1 MAETGFFDVPTYQQ
15 RLGASPANFDRQLK
29 YLSNLYE
36 NTPVEAM
43 INSSPATNA
52 IRNYL
57 PEWAGGYSQEFKD
70 FISEARKND
79 PALRRYTVEPNKY
92 PVDNKYIR
100 GVQETSD
107 ATFGRKLGSATGTLT
122 ADIAQDGARN
132 IWWFLNAPQALT
144 QIAVLQAISMGNN
157 QANLEQINAQRKK
170 DGVKELDK
178 LPFNLKS
185 SALRRKGIRL
195 AATLPAVAGMSLAI
209 GNTHR
214 KEGYKAVL
222 PSKSDPTQSENQGFE
237 LLSRYFL
244 GRTGRLLP
252 YNEFVKERPDV
263 SKKEYMD
270 YKRYLFDNKSPIK
283 ATMKGIEGPE
293 VTFLGK
299 SIPLSTGILPLG
311 LGVAG
316 AFRGSRAA
324 ATRLKPQKVKQQK
337 YQTQLAEAR
346 EAMEAE
352 GTKTAKRKFE
362 KLSDAYQRRSESL
375 ELQTLKSVLAN
386 TGVGVGG
393 GLAVGSLLESMRRS
407 DKGQQQNQ

>member
-1 MAETGFFDVPTYQQ
+1 MAETGFFDIPTFQQ
-15 RLGASPANFDRQLK
+15 RLGATPANFDRQLK

-144 QIAVLQAISMGNN
+144 QIAILQAISMGNN

-178 LPFNLKS
+178 LPFNLKT
-185 SALRRKGIRL
+185 SALRRKGFRL
-195 AATLPAVAGMSLAI
+195 AASLPAVVGMSIAI

-214 KEGYKAVL
+214 KEGYKAVANVL
-222 PSKSDPTQSENQGFE
+222 
-237 LLSRYFL
+237 
-244 GRTGRLLP
+244 
-252 YNEFVKERPDV
+252 
-263 SKKEYMD
+263 
-270 YKRYLFDNKSPIK
+270 IK
-283 ATMKGIEGPE
+283 
-293 VTFLGK
+293 
-299 SIPLSTGILPLG
+299 
-311 LGVAG
+311 
-316 AFRGSRAA
+316 
-324 ATRLKPQKVKQQK
+324 
-337 YQTQLAEAR
+337 
-346 EAMEAE
+346 
-352 GTKTAKRKFE
+352 
-362 KLSDAYQRRSESL
+362 
-375 ELQTLKSVLAN
+375 
-386 TGVGVGG
+386 
-393 GLAVGSLLESMRRS
+393 
-407 DKGQQQNQ
+407 